1 MTNTSSPTLAPKTL
15 FRIVAAAEA
24 VTWALLISGLIIR
37 ATGNAPEWLIPLV
50 GGAHGFT
57 FLSYGV
63 LAALVGVNQ
72 RWPVLRIVLGV
83 ALAIVPFATV
93 PFERT
98 VAKRGYLV
106 GGWRTQKSDDP
117 RDDGWFDGLFR
128 WFIARPIV
136 LVAVL
141 ATGVVVVYNVLLVLG
156 PPTSWFN

>member
-1 MTNTSSPTLAPKTL
+1 MTKTSSKLDPKTL

-24 VTWALLISGLIIR
+24 LTWAGLISGLIIR
-37 ATGNAPEWLIPLV
+37 ASGNAPEWLIPVV

-72 RWPVLRIVLGV
+72 RWPVLRILLGIS
-83 ALAIVPFATV
+83 LAIVPFATV

-106 GGWRTQKSDDP
+106 GPWRTQISDDP
-117 RDDGWFDGLFR
+117 RDQGWFDSLFR

-136 LVAVL
+136 LIAVL
-141 ATGVVVVYNVLLVLG
+141 ATGVILVYNVLLILG

>member
-1 MTNTSSPTLAPKTL
+1 MTKTPNASLAPKTL
-15 FRIVAAAEA
+15 FRIVATAEA
-24 VTWALLISGLIIR
+24 ITWAGLISGLIIR

-72 RWPVLRIVLGV
+72 RWPVLRIFLGIS
-83 ALAIVPFATV
+83 LAIVPFATV

-98 VAKRGYLV
+98 VAKRGYLS
-106 GGWRTQKSDDP
+106 GAWRTEKSDDP
-117 RDDGWFDGLFR
+117 SDQGWFDGLFR
-128 WFIARPIV
+128 WFITRPIV
-136 LVAVL
+136 LIAVL
-141 ATGVVVVYNVLLVLG
+141 LAGVIVVYNILLILG

>member
-1 MTNTSSPTLAPKTL
+1 MATDTSFLSPKTL
-15 FRIVAAAEA
+15 FRIVATAEA
-24 VTWALLISGLIIR
+24 ITWAGLISGLIIR
-37 ATGNAPEWLIPLV
+37 ATGNAPDWLIPLV

-72 RWPVLRIVLGV
+72 RWPVLRIVVGV

-106 GGWRTQKSDDP
+106 GSWRTQKSEDP
-117 RDDGWFDGLFR
+117 RDNRWFDGLFR
-128 WFIARPIV
+128 WFITRPIA

-141 ATGVVVVYNVLLVLG
+141 ATGVVIVYNVLLILG

>member
-1 MTNTSSPTLAPKTL
+1 MTKSSSTKLAPKTL

-24 VTWALLISGLIIR
+24 LTWAGLISGLIIR

-72 RWPVLRIVLGV
+72 RWPILRIVFGV
-83 ALAIVPFATV
+83 SLAIVPFATV

-106 GGWRTQKSDDP
+106 GDWRVEKTDDP
-117 RDDGWFDGLFR
+117 RDQGRFDSLFR
-128 WFIARPIV
+128 WFIARPLV
-136 LVAVL
+136 LVAIL
-141 ATGVVVVYNVLLVLG
+141 ATGVIVVYNVLLILG

>member
-1 MTNTSSPTLAPKTL
+1 MTKISKLQPKTL
-15 FRIVAAAEA
+15 FRIVATAEA
-24 VTWALLISGLIIR
+24 ITWAGLISGLIIR

-72 RWPVLRIVLGV
+72 RWPLLRIVFGV

-106 GGWRTQKSDDP
+106 GAWRTEKSEDP
-117 RDDGWFDGLFR
+117 RDQGWFDGLFR
-128 WFIARPIV
+128 WFIARPFVSI
-136 LVAVL
+136 AVL
-141 ATGVVVVYNVLLVLG
+141 ATGVVVAYNVLLILG

>member
-1 MTNTSSPTLAPKTL
+1 MTTDSKLSPKTL

-24 VTWALLISGLIIR
+24 VTWAGLISGLIIR

-72 RWPVLRIVLGV
+72 RWPILRIVFGV

-93 PFERT
+93 PFERG

-106 GGWRTQKSDDP
+106 GPWRTEKSDDP
-117 RDDGWFDGLFR
+117 RDQGWFDRLFR
-128 WFIARPIV
+128 WFISRPIV
-136 LVAVL
+136 LIIVL
-141 ATGVVVVYNVLLVLG
+141 ASGVVLVYNILLILG

>member
-1 MTNTSSPTLAPKTL
+1 MATDTSFLSPKTL

-24 VTWALLISGLIIR
+24 VTWAGLISGLIIR

-72 RWPVLRIVLGV
+72 RWPVLRIVVGV

-106 GGWRTQKSDDP
+106 GSWRTQKSEDP
-117 RDDGWFDGLFR
+117 RDNSRFDRLFR
-128 WFIARPIV
+128 WFIARPIF

-141 ATGVVVVYNVLLVLG
+141 ATGVVIVYNVLLILG

>member
-1 MTNTSSPTLAPKTL
+1 MSTSTAKLQPKTL
-15 FRIVAAAEA
+15 FRIVATAEA
-24 VTWALLISGLIIR
+24 ITWAGLISGLIIR

-72 RWPVLRIVLGV
+72 RWPILRIVFGV

-93 PFERT
+93 PFERF

-106 GGWRTQKSDDP
+106 GNWRTEKTDDP
-117 RDDGWFDGLFR
+117 KDQGWFDSLYR
-128 WFIARPIV
+128 WFISRPLVLIAVLLGGVV
-136 LVAVL
+136 LV
-141 ATGVVVVYNVLLVLG
+141 YNILLILG

>member
-1 MTNTSSPTLAPKTL
+1 MTTDSKLSPKTL
-15 FRIVAAAEA
+15 FRIVAAAEM
-24 VTWALLISGLIIR
+24 VTWAGLISGLIIR

-72 RWPVLRIVLGV
+72 RWPVMRIVVGV

-106 GGWRTQKSDDP
+106 GSWRTQKTDDP
-117 RDDGWFDGLFR
+117 RDEGWFDGLFR

-136 LVAVL
+136 LIAVL
-141 ATGVVVVYNVLLVLG
+141 LTGVIVVYNILLFLG